1 MSAPRFSITGDA
13 ELTFKAGA
21 WKDEGGNL
29 QIYYNTEL
37 IATEAGAASQ
47 WPDIKGRFTGT
58 GYGTLRFVGL
68 KRLFLDE
75 VCVKAAGAT
84 GINSVTA
91 NASTRTDN
99 RIFTIDGRYA
109 GTSISALPKGL
120 YIVGGKKV
128 AK

>member
-1 MSAPRFSITGDA
+1 M
-13 ELTFKAGA
+13 
-21 WKDEGGNL
+21 
-29 QIYYNTEL
+29 
-37 IATEAGAASQ
+37 
-47 WPDIKGRFTGT
+47 RFTGT

-68 KRLFLDE
+68 KRMFLDE

-84 GINSVTA
+84 GISSVTD
-91 NASTRTDN
+91 NASTKTDN